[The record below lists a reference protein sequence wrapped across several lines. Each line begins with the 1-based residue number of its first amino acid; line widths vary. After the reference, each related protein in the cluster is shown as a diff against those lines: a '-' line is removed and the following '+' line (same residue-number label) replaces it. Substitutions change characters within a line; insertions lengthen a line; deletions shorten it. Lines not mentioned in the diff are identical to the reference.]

1 MRSTGEKDMCAVFKK
16 TTLVVDEGSLASTVQ
31 ARDLLRIANVL
42 RIPRVILVCDAKQ
55 LDAVDAGKPFAQ
67 LQQAGTKTAAMDEI
81 MSQRDLEL
89 KAAAEASLAGHV
101 RKAFVKLRSNVV
113 EVNADNLAGAARW
126 LKLSPAERQ
135 NAGLM
140 APSHALREEINAIVR
155 ERLIRDG
162 NVKGPT
168 METERLISRGY
179 TNSEKSVP
187 ANYAPSNVVAFHRDY
202 KRFGVEKGDELRVA
216 GVDHE
221 ARAVRLEGKDGQSVL
236 WEPDRLAARS
246 GGVEVYKVE
255 QMELRQGDRI
265 RWTRNDTGLGLVSS
279 QVAGVKDGAVTFKLE
294 DGRSLDMRE
303 GDPQLCHIDRAWAFT
318 VHDFQGRTV
327 DTVIAAMEANHPNLS
342 NQKMLYVEISRA
354 RDRAEL
360 VTDDRAALREQLE
373 AVTGERIAALE
384 AVEPERAKSREAGP
398 KAGRNIG
405 RESDASASQERERTP
420 APETAKVPQPKGI
433 DRDLGL

>member
-1 MRSTGEKDMCAVFKK
+1 M
-16 TTLVVDEGSLASTVQ
+16 
-31 ARDLLRIANVL
+31 
-42 RIPRVILVCDAKQ
+42 
-55 LDAVDAGKPFAQ
+55 
-67 LQQAGTKTAAMDEI
+67 KTAAMDEI
-81 MSQRDLEL
+81 MSQRDPEL
-89 KAAAEASLAGHV
+89 KAAAEASLAGDV
-101 RKAFVKLRSNVV
+101 KKAFVKLRSNVA

-126 LKLSPAERQ
+126 FKLSPAERQ

-155 ERLIRDG
+155 ECLIRDG

-179 TNSEKSVP
+179 TNSAKSLP
-187 ANYAPSNVVAFHRDY
+187 ANYAPSNVVVFHRDY
-202 KRFGVEKGDELRVA
+202 KRFSVEKGDELRVA

-265 RWTRNDTGLGLVSS
+265 RWTRNDTDLGLVNS

-327 DTVIAAMEANHPNLS
+327 DTVIAAMEANHP
-342 NQKMLYVEISRA
+342 
-354 RDRAEL
+354 
-360 VTDDRAALREQLE
+360 
-373 AVTGERIAALE
+373 TG
-384 AVEPERAKSREAGP
+384 
-398 KAGRNIG
+398 
-405 RESDASASQERERTP
+405 ASQEPGGRTGSGPEHRPGKRCIRIAGAGTDAGAGNREGPAAEGHRSRSRPVAAIFGEREMDFLHPGQTGLIFIAQAPRLSATP
-420 APETAKVPQPKGI
+420 LAVSSAGRGASSEALAFCG
-433 DRDLGL
+433 DE